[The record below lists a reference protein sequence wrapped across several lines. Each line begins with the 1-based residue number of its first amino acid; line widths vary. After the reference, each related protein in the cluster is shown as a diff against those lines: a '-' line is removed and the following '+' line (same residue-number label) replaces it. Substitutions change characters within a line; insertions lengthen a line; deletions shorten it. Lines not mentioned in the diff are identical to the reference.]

1 MVSENKEDTITQIF
15 NESDIEFI
23 MSPNKNE
30 IEIHIEPN
38 IHIIKLRIEDGIILP
53 AIDFVEAT
61 AEDHLLS
68 YILERNYKGTIILW
82 GYLTYA
88 LCEKG
93 IVSYYDVHRDTLYIR
108 GNNGDYCSI
117 RAEMDQFLFE

>member
-1 MVSENKEDTITQIF
+1 MAEEII
-15 NESDIEFI
+15 SDIFEENDVAFNI
-23 MSPNKNE
+23 NLNKNE

-38 IHIIKLRIEDGIILP
+38 IYIIKLRIDNGIILP

-61 AEDHLLS
+61 AEDNLLS

-93 IVSYYDVHRDTLYIR
+93 ILACYDGNTFHIKD
-108 GNNGDYCSI
+108 NNGGHYSI
-117 RAEMDQFLFE
+117 YAEMDKFVFSS